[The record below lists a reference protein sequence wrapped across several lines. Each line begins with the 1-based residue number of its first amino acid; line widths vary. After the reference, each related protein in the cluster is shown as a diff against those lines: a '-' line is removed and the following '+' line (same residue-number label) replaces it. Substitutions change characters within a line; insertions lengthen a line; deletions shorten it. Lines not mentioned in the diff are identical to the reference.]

1 MSHCRFIARSVI
13 VLSGILC
20 AQAVFAQLNVSS
32 FGAKGDGKTDDTAA
46 LQLAINST
54 PPGGSLTFGSAGNTY
69 LISARLV
76 FQPNRTY
83 QGQSTIL
90 MSSSAPA
97 HTAIAMLAYAASN
110 NVTFTGLTFDANGV
124 GGAIQ
129 VAVNGGTGIAATN
142 FSLQNTVIR
151 NATASPAGPWDGAL
165 YTPVGLIHAT
175 ISNNQITNCGYGFSL
190 TDLGD
195 TVISNNRFEAIGI
208 GDAIQVVFSPAPFA
222 YGTGIKITGNSG
234 QHLGR
239 MGVELWPSGGN
250 VAQTSQVSGAVIT
263 DNSFSEW
270 NAASTADTFGIS
282 VMAGQSAVVRFN
294 KIIGPSA
301 GFGIELGAPNSTV
314 SENTVQGFTT
324 GIVLHDTHGSSV
336 NGNHLVSQLF
346 DGIEFSNAPGSRA
359 GVTVSNNSIVNPQSL
374 GINVN
379 AGDWGGSALTG
390 NLISRGAGA
399 YAGDDTQAFTGIG
412 ITPPSSPVTV
422 TSNLICQTSGT
433 ALAGF
438 SFIGIRVNG
447 NAGSNTGSTYQN
459 NSVGSQSSNIETV
472 GLFAN
477 SPGTVNGTIVQA
489 NSFNGLSAASGGA
502 ASSGVL
508 IDGNRIY
515 NCLQAGPLFSQ

>member
-1 MSHCRFIARSVI
+1 
-13 VLSGILC
+13 
-20 AQAVFAQLNVSS
+20 
-32 FGAKGDGKTDDTAA
+32 
-46 LQLAINST
+46 
-54 PPGGSLTFGSAGNTY
+54 
-69 LISARLV
+69 
-76 FQPNRTY
+76 
-83 QGQSTIL
+83 

-175 ISNNQITNCGYGFSL
+175 SITIQITNCGYGFSL

-234 QHLGR
+234 QHLKR

-282 VMAGQSAVVRFN
+282 VMAGRAQSCVLTRL
-294 KIIGPSA
+294 SA
-301 GFGIELGAPNSTV
+301 RRPA
-314 SENTVQGFTT
+314 
-324 GIVLHDTHGSSV
+324 
-336 NGNHLVSQLF
+336 
-346 DGIEFSNAPGSRA
+346 
-359 GVTVSNNSIVNPQSL
+359 
-374 GINVN
+374 
-379 AGDWGGSALTG
+379 SAL
-390 NLISRGAGA
+390 NWARRIRR
-399 YAGDDTQAFTGIG
+399 
-412 ITPPSSPVTV
+412 
-422 TSNLICQTSGT
+422 
-433 ALAGF
+433 LARTRCKV
-438 SFIGIRVNG
+438 SLR
-447 NAGSNTGSTYQN
+447 
-459 NSVGSQSSNIETV
+459 
-472 GLFAN
+472 
-477 SPGTVNGTIVQA
+477 
-489 NSFNGLSAASGGA
+489 
-502 ASSGVL
+502 ASSCTIRMVP
-508 IDGNRIY
+508 R
-515 NCLQAGPLFSQ
+515 